1 MKKCCPEDLPL
12 ISVIIVN
19 WNGAKFLAK
28 CLAALKAQTFK
39 SFEIIIID
47 NGSND
52 RSVDNLET
60 TWPEVRVERLK
71 KNKGFAAANNLGA
84 RLAKGTWLALINYD
98 AFPTPGWLQALS
110 DASIKFSE
118 FSFFASYLVM
128 AERNNYTDG
137 MGDIYNVCGMAWR
150 RGHGKPM
157 DIFKQKEIEVF
168 GPCAAAEFYPR

>member
-52 RSVDNLET
+52 RSVDNLA
-60 TWPEVRVERLK
+60 
-71 KNKGFAAANNLGA
+71 GGA
-84 RLAKGTWLALINYD
+84 
-98 AFPTPGWLQALS
+98 S
-110 DASIKFSE
+110 
-118 FSFFASYLVM
+118 
-128 AERNNYTDG
+128 
-137 MGDIYNVCGMAWR
+137 
-150 RGHGKPM
+150 
-157 DIFKQKEIEVF
+157 
-168 GPCAAAEFYPR
+168 